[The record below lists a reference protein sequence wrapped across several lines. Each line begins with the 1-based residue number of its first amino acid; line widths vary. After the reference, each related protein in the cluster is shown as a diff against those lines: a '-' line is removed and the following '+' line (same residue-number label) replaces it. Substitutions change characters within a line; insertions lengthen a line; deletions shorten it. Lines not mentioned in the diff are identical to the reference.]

1 MFKRSRIAMLVAGAL
16 FAAQAGAELGQSEA
30 LWSDGFPPPEQITV
44 FNPDGSSYSIV
55 PIEMDVVSLEPILS
69 IVANEPPP
77 EHLTV
82 FEPNGLIYS
91 YEFTP
96 VEPVVLLEPIDV
108 VVMEDDVSIDVVAM
122 EDDVSNDVVAMEDDV
137 SNDVVAMEDDVSI
150 DPVALNDDDALSQ
163 PVYVAHFVSPPS
175 YTGILEEARS

>member
-16 FAAQAGAELGQSEA
+16 FAAQAGADLGQSDA
-30 LWSDGFPPPEQITV
+30 MWSDGFPPPEQITV

-55 PIEMDVVSLEPILS
+55 PIEMDVVLLEPLLLIT
-69 IVANEPPP
+69 ANAPPP

-96 VEPVVLLEPIDV
+96 VDPVAMWEPIDV
-108 VVMEDDVSIDVVAM
+108 VVMESDISIEPVAWSDEDAVDVALV
-122 EDDVSNDVVAMEDDV
+122 
-137 SNDVVAMEDDVSI
+137 EDDVSI
-150 DPVALNDDDALSQ
+150 EAVALSDDDADAA
-163 PVYVAHFVSPPS
+163 PTYVAHFVSPPS
-175 YTGILEEARS
+175 YTGILDEEASS

>member
-55 PIEMDVVSLEPILS
+55 PIEMDVVWLEPLLS
-69 IVANEPPP
+69 IVANEPLP

-91 YEFTP
+91 YEFTL
-96 VEPVVLLEPIDV
+96 VEPVVLWEP
-108 VVMEDDVSIDVVAM
+108 IDVVAM
-122 EDDVSNDVVAMEDDV
+122 EDDVSIDVIAMEDDV

-150 DPVALNDDDALSQ
+150 DPVALSDDDALPQ

-175 YTGILEEARS
+175 YTGILDEEASS

>member
-30 LWSDGFPPPEQITV
+30 LWSEGFPPPEQITV

-55 PIEMDVVSLEPILS
+55 PIAMDVVSLEPILS
-69 IVANEPPP
+69 IVANEPLP

-82 FEPNGLIYS
+82 FEPNGLVYS

-108 VVMEDDVSIDVVAM
+108 VAMEDDVSIDVVAM
-122 EDDVSNDVVAMEDDV
+122 EDDVSNDIA
-137 SNDVVAMEDDVSI
+137 AIEDDVSI
-150 DPVALNDDDALSQ
+150 EPVALSDDDALSQ

-175 YTGILEEARS
+175 YTGILDEEASS

>member
-1 MFKRSRIAMLVAGAL
+1 MLKRSRIAMLVAGAL
-16 FAAQAGAELGQSEA
+16 FAAQAGADVGQSDSI
-30 LWSDGFPPPEQITV
+30 WSDSFPPPEQITV

-137 SNDVVAMEDDVSI
+137 SI